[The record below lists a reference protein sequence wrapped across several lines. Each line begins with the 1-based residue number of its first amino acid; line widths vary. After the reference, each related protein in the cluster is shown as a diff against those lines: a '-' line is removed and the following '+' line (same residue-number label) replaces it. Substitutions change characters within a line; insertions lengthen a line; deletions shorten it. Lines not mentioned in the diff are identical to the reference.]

1 MAQFS
6 SVVIGNESLLVQ
18 CSEKLLAAGHPIR
31 AVVTRNADIAE
42 WAEGRGLRVIAPGK
56 GLAERLEGLE
66 FDWLLSISNLDIIPA
81 AVLAM
86 PARGAVNFHDG
97 PLPRH
102 AGLNAPVWAL
112 IAGESRHGIT
122 WHMIEGGV
130 DEGDILVSRG
140 FDVSSSDTALTLN
153 TKAYEAAID
162 SFGDLMEQLE
172 HGLRRVPQDL
182 SFRSYHALADRP
194 SAHGLLDFAR
204 PAPELARL
212 VRALDHGG
220 YANPLSAPKLR
231 AHGKLWLVGKAV
243 AVEGTG
249 APGAVLEATDDH
261 LTVACGSGA
270 LKMAHFT
277 HLCGALAL
285 VAQVGKPGDVLELLS
300 AEERAGV
307 DAKIA
312 QVAPSEGYWRKRL
325 SALAPVEL
333 QGLGKS
339 GGELVSR
346 PLSLG
351 PDALAL
357 VAGWA
362 ARLDGHEIC
371 DLAYADATLKDLS
384 EGGFISPWAPL
395 RVEATGTVQALSEAV
410 EAELAKVQKHK
421 GFATDLPAREP
432 ALSGAPQVPHVGLS
446 FGAGPIPG
454 TAVTVEL
461 GADGATLY
469 TDTGRMPQAQ
479 AELLA
484 ARLELL
490 AGAAQGEALL
500 ASLPALPEAE
510 RDLVLNAWNATA
522 QDHDRS
528 LTMQAA
534 FEAQV
539 AKTPDAVALVFEDQ
553 SLTYAQLDAR
563 ANQAAQVL
571 RGMGVQ
577 AGTVVGLFTRR
588 SVDLMV
594 GALGILKAGGAY
606 LPLDPSYPADR
617 LKHYIADSGAPVIV
631 TQAALQ
637 ADLPEHKAEL
647 LVIDADPRLAQAPST
662 PLGATST
669 PEDLAYVIYTSGST
683 GTPKGVMIE
692 HRNVLNFYLGMDANV
707 PHDPAG
713 TWLAVTSLSF
723 DISVLEL
730 FYTTARGFT
739 VVLTSDEDRG
749 LISKGPMPLSDSAMD
764 FSIYYWGNDDGVGRD
779 KYALLL
785 EGAKFADENGFVAVW
800 TPERHFH
807 AFGGPYPNPS
817 VTGAAVAAVTRNIA
831 VRSGSVV
838 APLHHPARIAEEWA
852 VIDNLT
858 NGRAGL
864 AIASGWQPDD
874 FVLRPENTPP
884 NNKTAMIENISQVRE
899 LWRGNPVAFPKQD
912 GSMHEVVTQPR
923 PVSSELPIWVTTAG
937 NPDTWKEAGKLGC
950 NVLTH
955 LLGQSIEEVAGKIRL
970 YHEALREAG
979 YDPKDFKVTLM
990 LHTFLA
996 DTRDHAREVAREP
1009 MKDYLRSAAGLI
1021 KQYAWAFPAFKRPQG
1036 VNNPFQLDLEILT
1049 PEELDAILDFAFER
1063 YFNDSG
1069 LFGTVEDAL
1078 DRTEELKRIGVG
1090 EIACLIDYGI
1100 AREQVLEGL
1109 RPLAKV
1115 VKQANVA
1122 PELDEDDF
1130 SIAAQI
1136 LRHGVTHMQC
1146 TPSMA
1151 RMIAMND
1158 EARYA
1163 LSKVQHLFLGG
1174 EPLPGAL
1181 VQEFAKITEASVTNM
1196 YGPTETTIWSS
1207 TEVASAADG
1216 VVNIGL
1222 PLANQQLYVL
1232 DEARQPVG
1240 VGMPGEL
1247 WIGGEG
1253 VTRGYWGREEMT
1265 AERFVENPFHGG
1277 RMYRTG
1283 DLVRRRIDGRID
1295 FIGRVDHQVK
1305 LRGFRIELGEIE
1317 AVLEDQ
1323 PGVTQA
1329 VVVARE
1335 DQPGDLRLV
1344 GYYTS
1349 EAPLNEAT
1357 VKAAM
1362 SADLPAFMVPTHL
1375 VRLEAFPLTP
1385 NKKVDRKALP
1395 APVARKVAAPKPSAA
1410 PVVQAAPAVAAGK
1423 VQDSGRL
1430 QAQIAEIWST
1440 VLGVAD
1446 ISGRDS
1452 FFDLGGHSL
1461 LAVQAHRSIRDEL
1474 GAKGLS
1480 ITDIF
1485 RFPVLEDLTA
1495 RVAALTDPAAATPP
1509 VRAKAPAPVAAPVVA
1524 APEPVAVPAAAP
1536 APAPA
1541 VNDRA
1546 QARSDAMARRRAMRA
1561 RRSA

>member
-6 SVVIGNESLLVQ
+6 SVLIGNESLLVQ
-18 CSEKLLAAGHPIR
+18 CGEKLIAAGHPIR
-31 AVVTRNADIAE
+31 AVVTRNEGIAT
-42 WAEGRGLRVIAPGK
+42 WAEGYGLLVIAPGK
-56 GLAERLEGLE
+56 GLAERLSGLK
-66 FDWLLSISNLDIIPA
+66 FDWLLSIANLDIIPA
-81 AVLAM
+81 AVLQM
-86 PARGAVNFHDG
+86 PGKGAINFHDG

-112 IAGESRHGIT
+112 LAGETRHGIT

-140 FDVSSSDTALTLN
+140 FDITGADTALTLN
-153 TKAYEAAID
+153 TKAYAAAID

-172 HGLRRVPQDL
+172 SGLRRVPQDL

-194 SAHGLLDFAR
+194 SGHGLLDFTK
-204 PAPELARL
+204 PAGDLARM

-231 AHGKLWLVGKAV
+231 SHGTLWLVHEAKV
-243 AVEGTG
+243 VEGQG
-249 APGAVLEATDDH
+249 APGEILEATDDH

-270 LKMAHFT
+270 IRLAHFT
-277 HLCGALAL
+277 HVCGDLAL
-285 VAQVGKPGDVLELLS
+285 VSQVARPGETLDLIPE
-300 AEERAGV
+300 AERAQI
-307 DAKIA
+307 DAAIRA
-312 QVAPSEGYWRKRL
+312 AAPHETFWRRRL
-325 SALAPVEL
+325 ADLAPAEV
-333 QGLGKS
+333 QGLGKP
-339 GGELVSR
+339 GGEIVTH
-346 PLSLG
+346 
-351 PDALAL
+351 ALTLPAAPEAL
-357 VAGWA
+357 VAAWA
-362 ARLDGHEIC
+362 LRLAGAVDGQEAADI
-371 DLAYADATLKDLS
+371 AYADAALAESAAT
-384 EGGFISPWAPL
+384 GVISPWMPL
-395 RVEATGTVQALSEAV
+395 RVTPDGLDLNAVQSRA
-410 EAELAKVQKHK
+410 
-421 GFATDLPAREP
+421 GFATDLPARDP
-432 ALSGAPQVPHVGLS
+432 ALAGAPTVPHIGLS
-446 FGAGPIPG
+446 VGAGHIPG

-461 GADGATLY
+461 TGTGASLH

-479 AELLA
+479 GGLLA

-490 AGAAQGEALL
+490 ATAPEAM
-500 ASLPALPEAE
+500 LPQAE
-510 RDLVLNAWNATA
+510 RDMVLSHWNDTA
-522 QDHDRS
+522 RDHDRS

-539 AKTPDAVALVFEDQ
+539 AKTPDAIALVFEDQ
-553 SLTYAQLDAR
+553 SLSYAQLDAR
-563 ANQAAQVL
+563 ANQAAHVL
-571 RGMGVQ
+571 RGMGVG

-594 GALGILKAGGAY
+594 AALGILKAGGAY

-617 LKHYIADSGAPVIV
+617 LRHYIADSRTPVIV
-631 TQAALQ
+631 TQSGLVP
-637 ADLPEHKAEL
+637 DLPDHDAQI
-647 LVIDADPRLAQAPST
+647 LVLDGDPRLSQAPWT
-662 PLGATST
+662 PVGPTSG

-692 HRNVLNFYLGMDANV
+692 HRNVVNFYLGMDDNV

-730 FYTTARGFT
+730 FYTTARGFK
-739 VVLTSDEDRG
+739 VVLTSDEDRT
-749 LISKGPMPLSDSAMD
+749 LISAGPMPLSDHGME
-764 FSIYYWGNDDGVGRD
+764 FSIYYWGNDDGAGRD

-785 EGAKFADENGFVAVW
+785 EGAQFADRNGFCAVW

-817 VTGAAVAAVTRNIA
+817 VTGAAVAAVTRNIG
-831 VRSGSVV
+831 VRAGSVV
-838 APLHHPARIAEEWA
+838 APLHHSARIAEEWA

-858 NGRAGL
+858 NGRTGL
-864 AIASGWQPDD
+864 AMASGWQPDD

-884 NNKTAMIENISQVRE
+884 ENKAALTRSIDEVRR
-899 LWRGNPVAFPKQD
+899 LWRGEAVAFPRKD
-912 GSMHEVVTQPR
+912 GTLHEVVTQPR

-937 NPDTWKEAGKLGC
+937 NPETWKEAGRLGC

-955 LLGQSIEEVAGKIRL
+955 LLGQSIDEVAGKIRI

-979 YDPKDFKVTLM
+979 HDPADFTVSLM
-990 LHTFLA
+990 LHTCLA
-996 DTRDHAREVAREP
+996 ATRDEAREIAREP

-1021 KQYAWAFPAFKRPQG
+1021 KQYAWAFPAFKRPEG
-1036 VNNPFQLDLEILT
+1036 VNNPFELDLESVT
-1049 PEELDAILDFAFER
+1049 PEDLDAILDFAFER

-1069 LFGTVEDAL
+1069 LFGTIEDAL
-1078 DRTEELKRIGVG
+1078 ERTEELKRIGVG

-1100 AREQVLEGL
+1100 PRAQVMEGL
-1109 RPLAKV
+1109 KPLAQV
-1115 VKQANVA
+1115 VKAANTA
-1122 PELDEDDF
+1122 PELDAGDF

-1136 LRHGVTHMQC
+1136 IRHGVTHLQC

-1158 EARYA
+1158 EARFA
-1163 LSKVQHLFLGG
+1163 LSKVRHLFLGG

-1181 VQEFAKITEASVTNM
+1181 VQEFSRITDASVTNM

-1207 TEVASAADG
+1207 TEVAQAGDG
-1216 VVNIGL
+1216 VVNIGK

-1232 DEARQPVG
+1232 DDDLQPVG

-1253 VTRGYWGREEMT
+1253 VTRGYWGREELT
-1265 AERFVENPFHGG
+1265 TERFVPNPFHTG

-1283 DLVRRRIDGRID
+1283 DLVRRRMDGRID

-1317 AVLEDQ
+1317 AVMEAQ
-1323 PGVTQA
+1323 PGITQA
-1329 VVVARE
+1329 VVAARE
-1335 DQPGDLRLV
+1335 DTPGDIRLV
-1344 GYYTS
+1344 GYYTAENDLD
-1349 EAPLNEAT
+1349 EAALRAGM
-1357 VKAAM
+1357 A
-1362 SADLPAFMVPTHL
+1362 ADLPRFMVPGQ
-1375 VRLEAFPLTP
+1375 VMRLDSFPLTP

-1395 APVARKVAAPKPSAA
+1395 KPVAKAATSARVAWPPATPATSGQARAMPLAA
-1410 PVVQAAPAVAAGK
+1410 QPARDETGAAEDVGA
-1423 VQDSGRL
+1423 L
-1430 QAQIAEIWST
+1430 QMRIAQVWAS

-1446 ISGRDS
+1446 IEGRDS

-1461 LAVQAHRSIRDEL
+1461 LAVQAHRAIRDEL
-1474 GAKGLS
+1474 GAKALS

-1495 RVAALTDPAAATPP
+1495 RVAALQSGPAAPAKLPNPVSAPTPSVATTTPP
-1509 VRAKAPAPVAAPVVA
+1509 QKAPAPR
-1524 APEPVAVPAAAP
+1524 P
-1536 APAPA
+1536 APAEAPA
-1541 VNDRA
+1541 NDRA
-1546 QARSDAMARRRAMRA
+1546 RARQEAMARRREMRA